1 MYGWWIDTSDIEC
14 YSISNN
20 SKWFANVEFDRCNSS
35 ESKFSYLTISFN
47 ECAFIESC
55 HGCFHCWHHHI
66 ASATI
71 PNAIHTIYLY
81 RIYFPSSLPSHD
93 VRNTTK
99 TLNKFASSESEKRF
113 YWTNARGA
121 QHYFVYTPDIKF
133 YIENERLISIP
144 LKQQKNMNG
153 SNGNITNKLIW
164 NLRIFCLYPVSM
176 YIILC

>member
-1 MYGWWIDTSDIEC
+1 MLQTKQLLYLKTKIDLYGWWIDTSYIEC

-66 ASATI
+66 TSATF
-71 PNAIHTIYLY
+71 PKCDTYLY
-81 RIYFPSSLPSHD
+81 INMEYILSIIVAITWRPQ
-93 VRNTTK
+93 K

-121 QHYFVYTPDIKF
+121 HHYFVYTPDIKF

-144 LKQQKNMNG
+144 LKQQQK
-153 SNGNITNKLIW
+153 KYEW
-164 NLRIFCLYPVSM
+164 
-176 YIILC
+176 